1 MYMIARFCDEII
13 LAGKGILQ
21 AMKTMRFWVWAILSF
36 VVFGT
41 LINLLSAGFAS
52 FHLMAALGFPR
63 CLGVLSDAFL
73 GLFGINKAFSDW
85 IVVFPV
91 ALLQGI
97 LIGMIAALRKL
108 KKKEAGDDMQR
119 AGIAAGLAV
128 LGAGCPTCGTAL
140 LTPIL
145 GAVFAGGSAMVGTV
159 SNIVTIIAVII
170 IIFSL
175 KKVGEDYYV
184 IMESNRYKKKKAE
197 VKSNEM
203 D

>member
-1 MYMIARFCDEII
+1 MIAKFFDEIL
-13 LAGKGILQ
+13 LACKGIGL
-21 AMKTMRFWVWAILSF
+21 AMKTARFWVFFLLSF
-36 VVFGT
+36 AIFGT
-41 LINLLSAGFAS
+41 LINLLAAGFAS
-52 FHLMAALGFPR
+52 FNLMAAVGFPD
-63 CLGVLSDAFL
+63 CLKIIWDAFL
-73 GLFGINKAFSDW
+73 GLFGVNKAFSDW

-97 LIGMIAALRKL
+97 LIGMIAVVRKL
-108 KKKEAGDDMQR
+108 KKNSAGENVQR

-145 GAVFAGGSAMVGTV
+145 GAVFAGGSALVGTV
-159 SNIVTIIAVII
+159 SNIVTILAILI

-175 KKVGEDYYV
+175 KKVGEDCYV
-184 IMESNRYKKKKAE
+184 IIVSNRYRKKKAE
-197 VKSNEM
+197 VKENDEV

>member
-1 MYMIARFCDEII
+1 MIAKFLDEIL
-13 LAGKGILQ
+13 LAGKGIVL
-21 AMKTMRFWVWAILSF
+21 AMKTVRFWVVFGISF
-36 VVFGT
+36 LVFGT

-52 FHLMAALGFPR
+52 FNLMAALGFPK
-63 CLGVLSDAFL
+63 CLGVLSDALL
-73 GLFGINKAFSDW
+73 GLFGVNKAFSDW
-85 IVVFPV
+85 IVLFPV

-97 LIGMIAALRKL
+97 LIGMIASLRKL
-108 KKKEAGDDMQR
+108 KKSEANDDMQR

-145 GAVFAGGSAMVGTV
+145 GAIFAGGGAIVGTV
-159 SNIVTIIAVII
+159 SNIVTIIAVVI

>member
-1 MYMIARFCDEII
+1 MIAKFFDELG
-13 LAGKGILQ
+13 LAGRGIGLVI
-21 AMKTMRFWVWAILSF
+21 KTVRFWVVFLLSF
-36 VVFGT
+36 LIFGT

-52 FHLMAALGFPR
+52 FHLMAAMGFPK
-63 CLGVLSDAFL
+63 CMTVVWDAML
-73 GLFGINKAFSDW
+73 GLAGIGKTFNDW

-91 ALLQGI
+91 ALLQGV
-97 LIGMIAALRKL
+97 LIGMIASLRKL
-108 KKKEAGDDMQR
+108 KKDEANDDMQR

-145 GAVFAGGSAMVGTV
+145 GAIFAGGSAMVGTV
-159 SNIVTIIAVII
+159 SNIVTILAVIV

-184 IMESNRYKKKKAE
+184 IIESNRYSKKKAE
-197 VKSNEM
+197 VKKNDEM